1 MNGNEV
7 VSTASENP
15 FRASRIKPGAI
26 PYVFPA
32 GQNVAALVDRLRETG
47 WWGEVVGPHGS
58 GKSTLLET
66 LIPAIHR
73 VGRPTVLVALHDGQR
88 RLPIKLSSDSRL
100 RAPGVLVI
108 DGYEQLGYW
117 SRWIVKRFCRRQG
130 MGLMVT
136 AHASVGLPELYRTE
150 VTSEAAERV
159 IDQLLGGRSAP
170 FSSQEVSERLAQHG
184 GDLRETL
191 FDLYD
196 IYEQRRP
203 SSGQNVT

>member
-1 MNGNEV
+1 M
-7 VSTASENP
+7 
-15 FRASRIKPGAI
+15 
-26 PYVFPA
+26 
-32 GQNVAALVDRLRETG
+32 
-47 WWGEVVGPHGS
+47 
-58 GKSTLLET
+58 
-66 LIPAIHR
+66 
-73 VGRPTVLVALHDGQR
+73 PT
-88 RLPIKLSSDSRL
+88 I
-100 RAPGVLVI
+100 LVI
-108 DGYEQLGYW
+108 DGYEQLSYW